1 MKTCR
6 DTLTRKTQQFEKDHT
21 YLLEKGEAYKQKLQ
35 NAESIYEA
43 FTVKLEKVVQAQ
55 REMYAVWAQERVNYL
70 ERSRDELTEKKRKR
84 GRTTALTGQMDFR
97 QQILYAKITANH
109 QDVKKSLHVVNG
121 NFNEAFSITQAA
133 LAREEMRQHITTELF
148 GTTDERRGDSA
159 ALAKRIH
166 EVTGELEKW
175 VELHKEDEKAR
186 EQLIETKRQ
195 AAAAVEKMKKKEEV
209 FIKVEQEYEN
219 CVKKSDEKM
228 RELKVA
234 TEHAD
239 AAEAD
244 TDVAKHELFKSNQD
258 RDHLRGSDE
267 AILMTELEEKLK
279 STMAEIEARQD
290 KGKIGE
296 LRGRLAVAK
305 GSLDDTRGSLEK
317 MQAELAKLQT
327 ETVPGLQQRLER
339 PLLLPQWWATRWCFD
354 F

>member
-1 MKTCR
+1 
-6 DTLTRKTQQFEKDHT
+6 
-21 YLLEKGEAYKQKLQ
+21 
-35 NAESIYEA
+35 
-43 FTVKLEKVVQAQ
+43 
-55 REMYAVWAQERVNYL
+55 
-70 ERSRDELTEKKRKR
+70 
-84 GRTTALTGQMDFR
+84 
-97 QQILYAKITANH
+97 
-109 QDVKKSLHVVNG
+109 
-121 NFNEAFSITQAA
+121 
-133 LAREEMRQHITTELF
+133 
-148 GTTDERRGDSA
+148 
-159 ALAKRIH
+159 
-166 EVTGELEKW
+166 
-175 VELHKEDEKAR
+175 
-186 EQLIETKRQ
+186 
-195 AAAAVEKMKKKEEV
+195 MKKKEEV

-327 ETVPGLQQRLER
+327 ETVPGLQQRLEQAQQYTEQLR
-339 PLLLPQWWATRWCFD
+339 GPRGLAKAREIESELSQRVVNAGATPVMLDRTPKAAAAGAADLVQEVAGFQPGRADLGIWRQNTENRER
-354 F
+354 